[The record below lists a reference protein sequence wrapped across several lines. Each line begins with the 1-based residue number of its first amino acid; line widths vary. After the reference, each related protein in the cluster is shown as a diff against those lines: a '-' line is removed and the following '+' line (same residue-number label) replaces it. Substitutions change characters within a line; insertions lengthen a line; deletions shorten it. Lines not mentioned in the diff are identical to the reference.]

1 MIVPARARS
10 ASLALVSSVALASTA
25 AAHAQEGPRVGG
37 SVPSVLALSLSEPS
51 AFSRSVAGHGESVYT
66 SLISV
71 EVTAT
76 EAPTRLTVADGE
88 AIAGRR
94 RGHWQG

>member
-25 AAHAQEGPRVGG
+25 AAHAQRPRVGG